1 MKSIWSIS
9 VVARFSAPTKFIL
22 IAIIIIRVGIIILIT
37 MTIIRIV
44 IMAILKIRIVLIIT
58 MMQVGSPESEEDGEH
73 FSSRPIDFT
82 TGRRMSDDSSEGEE
96 EYFR

>member
-1 MKSIWSIS
+1 MEQIS
-9 VVARFSAPTKFIL
+9 SSFYEPTEIIL
-22 IAIIIIRVGIIILIT
+22 IAIIIIRVDIFRIVISVINIILI
-37 MTIIRIV
+37 IRI
-44 IMAILKIRIVLIIT
+44 LIVLT
-58 MMQVGSPESEEDGEH
+58 QVGSPESEEDGEH

>member
-1 MKSIWSIS
+1 MIEKQ
-9 VVARFSAPTKFIL
+9 VEFSL
-22 IAIIIIRVGIIILIT
+22 LENGEGNIT
-37 MTIIRIV
+37 SLSHQSPQAHNNNPESSHMRRR
-44 IMAILKIRIVLIIT
+44 LPHYHYHKIQGPHKLC
-58 MMQVGSPESEEDGEH
+58 QVGSPESEEGDGEH